1 VLQDARRRLLCGG
14 DEAGNWDGDGNGE
27 RVGHR
32 VVVQGHGHGNVDGH
46 GNWDDVWPGLPFLI
60 WKQKRVVETQ
70 NNDEVTEVI
79 SITTG

>member
-1 VLQDARRRLLCGG
+1 MLQDARRRLLRGG

-46 GNWDDVWPGLPFLI
+46 RNWDDVWPRLPFVI
-60 WKQKRVVETQ
+60 CQQKRVIEKRV
-70 NNDEVTEVI
+70 VR
-79 SITTG
+79 